1 MIVFKTEEKI
11 KNIIDDIRPYLIA
24 DGGNLEFVKYEDGIV
39 YIKMFGA
46 CSHCAMIDFTL
57 KDGIEAML
65 INEIPEVKSVVQIED

>member
-1 MIVFKTEEKI
+1 MIILKTEEKI

-39 YIKMFGA
+39 YIKMLGA

-57 KDGIEAML
+57 KDAIEAML

>member
-1 MIVFKTEEKI
+1 MIILKTEEKI

-24 DGGNLEFVKYEDGIV
+24 DGGNLEFVKYEDGI
-39 YIKMFGA
+39 KMLGA